1 VNGHE
6 WKNTDQDDLQY
17 ACIFDLKDT
26 RDCAVE
32 IMKVP
37 APGCDCKPGKET
49 DNNPLCQGANG
60 AYSTTQSA
68 AKAYPGLREL
78 KVLKDFGP
86 NSIVASICA
95 RNLKDNG
102 AQDYGYRPAVD
113 AIVDRL
119 KEALTGKCL
128 PRTLTPD
135 PVTKQIPCS
144 IIEVRP
150 TGGQAAPACAAT
162 PGRTDPPAGVTDPV
176 RARLKEIGFCDV
188 PNKPNCSA
196 NDLYFCAIQE
206 AGPTCH
212 QNQAPTDTGWCY
224 VDPAV
229 QPDDDKSLVAKCP
242 ATQQRILRFVDPMNN
257 TPAHDATLLIACFGS
272 SLPAETQ

>member
-1 VNGHE
+1 
-6 WKNTDQDDLQY
+6 
-17 ACIFDLKDT
+17 
-26 RDCAVE
+26 
-32 IMKVP
+32 
-37 APGCDCKPGKET
+37 
-49 DNNPLCQGANG
+49 
-60 AYSTTQSA
+60 
-68 AKAYPGLREL
+68 
-78 KVLKDFGP
+78 
-86 NSIVASICA
+86 
-95 RNLKDNG
+95 
-102 AQDYGYRPAVD
+102 
-113 AIVDRL
+113 
-119 KEALTGKCL
+119 
-128 PRTLTPD
+128 
-135 PVTKQIPCS
+135 
-144 IIEVRP
+144 
-150 TGGQAAPACAAT
+150 
-162 PGRTDPPAGVTDPV
+162 V